1 MEHASFRCRLQWSR
15 WSRIQNCLYFLL
27 ASINLIRRRKC
38 VCLVIYKKKKNQLV
52 VPKSKEKKKHF
63 KNFRQVVL
71 TLPWRQEK
79 KHHTVQARR
88 SEQYSSTVLA
98 IPALGPEWCI
108 QEREKKKNV
117 VGSTPW
123 RTIWMLSWRR
133 LRGYFA
139 CYVFSEVSL
148 MCVKRKLSRQTWQRA
163 SLARSPMCQ
172 IAGRAGIGWD
182 LVTLSLWINELEKSG
197 EDNFK

>member
-1 MEHASFRCRLQWSR
+1 M
-15 WSRIQNCLYFLL
+15 LL
-27 ASINLIRRRKC
+27 SC
-38 VCLVIYKKKKNQLV
+38 YMKKNQPV

-63 KNFRQVVL
+63 KNFRQVAL

-88 SEQYSSTVLA
+88 SEQHSSIVLA
-98 IPALGPEWCI
+98 IPALGPEWCV
-108 QEREKKKNV
+108 QERKKNV

-133 LRGYFA
+133 LRGYFV

-148 MCVKRKLSRQTWQRA
+148 MCVKRKWSRQTWQRSNPA
-163 SLARSPMCQ
+163 AIAHVTNRYARWDEV
-172 IAGRAGIGWD
+172 RIGD
-182 LVTLSLWINELEKSG
+182 ALVMA
-197 EDNFK
+197 